1 MRDDRKEATE
11 KTRRLVMTAL
21 FAALTTV
28 ATAAV
33 AIPLPASGYGNLGDA
48 VVLLG
53 GYLLGGYLLGGA
65 AGAAA
70 GGIGAALADVLLGA
84 ALYAPATLVIKA
96 LMAALAAA
104 LYRGLRRGSGA
115 LLAAGIAA
123 ECLMAA
129 GYWVYE
135 GLFVVRSFAGAAV
148 NLPGN
153 LIQGAFAVPVSAA
166 LALALKRIPLVRRE
180 FPRL

>member
-48 VVLLG
+48 VV
-53 GYLLGGYLLGGA
+53 LLGGYLLGGA

>member
-1 MRDDRKEATE
+1 MDAE
-11 KTRRLVMTAL
+11 KQSTKRLVMTAL

-33 AIPLPASGYGNLGDA
+33 AVPLPASGYGNLGDT

-53 GYLLGGYLLGGA
+53 GYALGGA
-65 AGAAA
+65 CGAAA

-96 LMAALAAA
+96 LMAALASALYGALRRSHAA
-104 LYRGLRRGSGA
+104 LF
-115 LLAAGIAA
+115 
-123 ECLMAA
+123 M
-129 GYWVYE
+129 
-135 GLFVVRSFAGAAV
+135 AGAAAELLMAGGYWLYDALLLQSAAGAAA
-148 NLPGN
+148 NIPGN
-153 LIQGAFAVPVSAA
+153 LLQGALGLAA
-166 LALALKRIPLVRRE
+166 SMVLTTALKRIPAVRRE